1 MKKNCID
8 NGPTWDLD
16 DIKSNYIDNI
26 NEIKNSY
33 LTENNGSKLIHEITQ
48 KEIKEN
54 EFTGTNIYD
63 NSNEIN
69 NSGK

>member
-1 MKKNCID
+1 MKIFVPSSIEQVINKKNEII
-8 NGPTWDLD
+8 PV
-16 DIKSNYIDNI
+16 

>member
-1 MKKNCID
+1 MKIFVPSSIEQVINKKNEII
-8 NGPTWDLD
+8 PV
-16 DIKSNYIDNI
+16 

-33 LTENNGSKLIHEITQ
+33 LTEDNGSKLIHEITQ

-63 NSNEIN
+63 NSNWMN
-69 NSGK
+69 GSGE